1 MAKFQDTISDA
12 ELNAALAGKADA
24 SHTHS
29 TGEVGGLDTALAG
42 KAALS
47 HSHATSDVTGL
58 EAALAGKADAAHAH
72 ALGDLGNVNVDT
84 PIDGY
89 ILTWNQMAGEWQ
101 ALSAPEGGAVAW
113 TDIIGKPTSFVPVA
127 HGHAWSEIAGKPT
140 SFAPSAHTHGWGEVT
155 GKPTTFPPSTH
166 LHALS
171 DLSNVNAAV
180 PTDGYILTWNQTAGE
195 WQAQAAPEG
204 GAVAWADITGKP
216 ATFAAAAH
224 SHSFASLT
232 GKPTTLAGYGIT
244 DGSIKRVV
252 VSSAHTAAKEQR
264 VAVDTQAAAVT
275 ITAPAGPG
283 AGDYFFVG
291 DAGSNAAVNNITV
304 DFGTAGFEGV
314 SEADFVI
321 DINNFGAGFIFVGGT
336 WRLFD

>member
-24 SHTHS
+24 AHTHT
-29 TGEVGGLDTALAG
+29 TGDVGGLDAALSG

-47 HSHATSDVTGL
+47 HGHATGDVTGL
-58 EAALAGKADAAHAH
+58 DAALAGKADAAHSH
-72 ALGDLGNVNVDT
+72 ALDDLSNVNAGA

-89 ILTWNQMAGEWQ
+89 ILTWNQTAGEWQ
-101 ALSAPEGGAVAW
+101 AQAAPEGGAVAW
-113 TDIIGKPTSFVPVA
+113 VDITGKPTSFLPVA
-127 HGHAWSEIAGKPT
+127 HGHAWSEITGKPT
-140 SFAPSAHTHGWGEVT
+140 FFAPTAHTHGWGEIT

-171 DLSNVNAAV
+171 DLSNVNAGA

-216 ATFAAAAH
+216 TTFAPSTH

-232 GKPTTLAGYGIT
+232 GIPTTLAGYGIT
-244 DGSIKRVV
+244 DGGVNRVV

-264 VAVDTQAAAVT
+264 IAVDTQAAAAIV
-275 ITAPAGPG
+275 TAPAGPS

-291 DAGSNAAVNNITV
+291 DAGSNAAANNITV
-304 DFGTAGFEGV
+304 DFGAPGFEGV
-314 SEADFVI
+314 ADADFVI